1 MKAVFNK
8 IFTLGFLLT
17 TVFVNASS
25 LDVAP
30 PPPSPIPPPPGL
42 PIDSGVLI
50 LFFASIGLS
59 YVILHKNIRFKKGS

>member
-25 LDVAP
+25 LDAAP

-50 LFFASIGLS
+50 LFFASIGLG
-59 YVILHKNIRFKKGS
+59 YVILYKNIRFKKGS

>member
-25 LDVAP
+25 LNDPP
-30 PPPSPIPPPPGL
+30 PPPSPPSPPGL

-50 LFFASIGLS
+50 LFFASIGLG